1 MRETNLGGG
10 GKGRRY
16 RRYLVMRKCM
26 WVGVFPTTALVPF
39 SGVFSDWM
47 DLCYAGEERVRGGGD
62 GSMEMK

>member
-1 MRETNLGGG
+1 
-10 GKGRRY
+10 
-16 RRYLVMRKCM
+16 M